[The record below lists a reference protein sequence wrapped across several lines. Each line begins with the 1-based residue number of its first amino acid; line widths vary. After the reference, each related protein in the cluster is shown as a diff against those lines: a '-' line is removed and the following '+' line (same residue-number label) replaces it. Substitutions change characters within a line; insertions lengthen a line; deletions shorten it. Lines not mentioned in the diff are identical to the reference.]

1 MLTRTELRRCLLA
14 PALLALLLIGACRD
28 DEDEEYRGPG
38 PAQVP
43 NSFVE
48 PSERD
53 VTRYQAVVRETL
65 AAGKPLHPLFGP
77 RSRSERVVEK
87 LALGPDDV
95 VADIGCGTGALALL
109 MLETGT
115 PFQKLYAV
123 DIDGPVTEFLTFM
136 LDESKVPGR
145 ERVETVVSTEIDV
158 SLPPG
163 SIDVLLMLNTPFY
176 LSPEGKRTDD
186 PKDALCLQ
194 SIRRS
199 LKPDGRLHVF
209 ERALDPTS
217 GDWCDAIQQVIGEQ
231 GFRVQETEML
241 QLGVPGE
248 GEHCWVSFTVDADAD
263 VPPPPSGLAPP
274 PGQGPPPRPP
284 GQGPDA
290 EGTPAHTPPGSA
302 GAR

>member
-1 MLTRTELRRCLLA
+1 V
-14 PALLALLLIGACRD
+14 LALLLIGACRD
-28 DEDEEYRGPG
+28 DDEEDDRPE

-43 NSFVE
+43 SSFVE

-53 VTRYQAVVRETL
+53 VARYQAIVRETL
-65 AAGKPLHPLFGP
+65 SAGKPLHPLFGP

-95 VADIGCGTGALALL
+95 VADVGCGTGALALL

-123 DIDGPVTEFLTFM
+123 DIDAPVIEFLTFM
-136 LDESKVPGR
+136 LDESKAPGR
-145 ERVETVVSTEIDV
+145 DRVETVVSTEIDV

-163 SIDVLLMLNTPFY
+163 SLDVLLMLNTPFY
-176 LSPEGKRTDD
+176 LTPEGQRTDD

-199 LKPDGRLHVF
+199 LKPDGKLHVF
-209 ERALDPTS
+209 ERALDPTA
-217 GDWCDAIQQVIGEQ
+217 GDWCAAIQQVIGEQ
-231 GFRVQETEML
+231 GFRVVETEML

-248 GEHCWVSFTVDADAD
+248 GEHCWVSFAVDADAD
-263 VPPPPSGLAPP
+263 VPPPPNDLAPP
-274 PGQGPPPRPP
+274 PGSGPLPRPP
-284 GQGPDA
+284 GQGPDR
-290 EGTPAHTPPGSA
+290 EGAPAHTSPGSA